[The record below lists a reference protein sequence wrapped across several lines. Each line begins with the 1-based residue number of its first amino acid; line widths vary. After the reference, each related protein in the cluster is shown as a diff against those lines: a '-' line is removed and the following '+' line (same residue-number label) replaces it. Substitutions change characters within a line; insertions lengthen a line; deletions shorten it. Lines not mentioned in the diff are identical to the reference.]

1 MTRCKVPSKPGA
13 CEQTAYHEAGHCI
26 AALTQQLRFDHVT
39 IKEEIRILA
48 GSIVHPN
55 VLGYEHSGQRER
67 RSIARACIIVSDAGL
82 EAEKLFNPAANE
94 SLSGDDCANAFS
106 VSREYGVT
114 PRHCDYI
121 GDDAHVAYLHRLR
134 SEARR
139 LVQRNGWA
147 VKVLARAPLQ
157 RQTLNHKQKQDIIL
171 QAGGTTIWRPQS

>member
-1 MTRCKVPSKPGA
+1 MTKRKVPSKPTR
-13 CEQTAYHEAGHCI
+13 EQTAYHEAGHCI

-39 IKEEIRILA
+39 IKKDKDSR

-67 RSIARACIIVSDAGL
+67 RSIARACIIVSYAGL

-139 LVQRNGWA
+139 LVQRNWWA
-147 VKVLARAPLQ
+147 VKALARALLQ
-157 RQTLNHKQKQDIIL
+157 RQTLNHKQAQDIIL